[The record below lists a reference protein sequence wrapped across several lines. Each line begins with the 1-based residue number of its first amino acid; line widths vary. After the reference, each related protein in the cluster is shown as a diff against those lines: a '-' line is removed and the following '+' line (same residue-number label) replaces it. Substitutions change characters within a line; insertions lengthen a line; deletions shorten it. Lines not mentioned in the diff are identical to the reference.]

1 MVWRL
6 SEHSRDGTEGTMV
19 SMETTVSKPVAC
31 HKTFAGSLKAM
42 G

>member
-1 MVWRL
+1 MGL
-6 SEHSRDGTEGTMV
+6 EGTMV
-19 SMETTVSKPVAC
+19 SMETTVSKLGAC